1 MKRIS
6 VVLICSLIA
15 LSMLLAAC
23 SAKPA
28 SSNTLTVVTDP
39 TFKPFEFTDEQG
51 NMVGIDIDIMNA
63 VAAKMGMKV
72 DWQNVPFDP
81 ILAGLASCQYDVS
94 IAAITITEE
103 RQKNMLFSDPYMDAG
118 LIVVVNATNDS
129 IKSLDDLKGKTVAAQ
144 LGTTGEE
151 AAKAIE
157 NVIYKPYDTYQFA
170 FQDLANGQVDAVVA
184 DNPVALGYVKSM
196 DGKVKVVGDV
206 FNSAPYG
213 IAFCNT
219 KTELKDKVNAALK
232 ELIADG
238 TIDAIVTKY
247 NP

>member
-1 MKRIS
+1 
-6 VVLICSLIA
+6 
-15 LSMLLAAC
+15 MLLTAC
-23 SAKPA
+23 STKSAG
-28 SSNTLTVVTDP
+28 SQTITVVTDP

-63 VAAKMGMKV
+63 IAAKLGMKV
-72 DWQNVPFDP
+72 EWQNVPFDP

-157 NVIYKPYDTYQFA
+157 NVNYKPYDTYQFA

-196 DGKVKVVGDV
+196 DGKIKTVGDV

-213 IAFCNT
+213 IAFCNKQT
-219 KTELKDKVNAALK
+219 ALKDKVNSALK

-238 TIDAIVTKY
+238 TIDSIVQKY